1 MKSKDQEYKEIF
13 LAEALENHE
22 ELNRLMTVLEKKPGD
37 TKSVNAIFRITHTLK
52 GNAAGMGFK
61 NVADFAHVL
70 EDLFGE
76 VRDGKLSLD
85 DDMFGSLFKA
95 IDVLGALINAVKDDG
110 KVSFRGIK
118 TKLEVMLKSVQQE
131 GQDKATAEKP
141 LEEKLQQPAPKP
153 KRGATSKGN
162 KKAKVTP
169 TRSSKRKPVSQGKAV
184 IDKKS
189 AEKTKNVPAESV
201 AEKVDPGVENLDQVD
216 DTKIAFSDLV
226 QVPVRKLD
234 NLLNLVG
241 ELVIERDRIISAN
254 SARINANEYARL
266 NRISSDL
273 QYSVMDVRLVQ
284 VGFLFNKFHRVV
296 RDAASHEKKK
306 VTLNLEGT
314 ETEIDR
320 NILQIIS
327 DSLIHLIRNAIG
339 HGVETPEERK
349 KAGKPEEGSIT
360 LSAFSESDAVIIEI
374 KDDGRGIDAAKVR
387 EKAIKQ
393 GLIST
398 EDARHM
404 ADNDIILMIFEP
416 GFSTM
421 DQVTAIS
428 GRGVGM
434 DVVKKALDSIGG
446 NVSVRTEPGIGS
458 TFSLRLPSSMA
469 VKGTLLFELDKETY
483 AIPLSY
489 TEAVVSLYKPDIH
502 KVSNGLIATYL
513 GNTISVV
520 FLSDLFALKAGE
532 SVYDKKVLHHSYDH
546 LDPGEKLD
554 IVIVSYNDRTIGF
567 VVDKLLQQK
576 EIVEKPLMKP
586 IDQVKIISGV
596 TIMGNGHVCLVF
608 NVAAICNMVFAKSF
622 SNKNAMSHH

>member
-1 MKSKDQEYKEIF
+1 MKSQDHEYKEIF
-13 LAEALENHE
+13 LAEALENYE
-22 ELNRLMTVLEKKPGD
+22 ELNRLLTQLEKEPD
-37 TKSVNAIFRITHTLK
+37 DIKSINAIFRITHTLK

-61 NVADFAHVL
+61 KVADFAHVL

-76 VRDGKLSLD
+76 VREGNLSLD
-85 DDMFGSLFKA
+85 SEIFTSLFKA
-95 IDVLGALINAVKDDG
+95 VDVLGELINAIKDNG
-110 KVSFRGIK
+110 TVQFRGIK
-118 TKLEVMLKSVQQE
+118 TKLEVLLKSARQDGGVETAKDKAADNVTDKPSVKQQR
-131 GQDKATAEKP
+131 GTAAKGRRVKKTKATAKNDD
-141 LEEKLQQPAPKP
+141 KP
-153 KRGATSKGN
+153 KRAQKV
-162 KKAKVTP
+162 KADE
-169 TRSSKRKPVSQGKAV
+169 KP
-184 IDKKS
+184 ID
-189 AEKTKNVPAESV
+189 A
-201 AEKVDPGVENLDQVD
+201 
-216 DTKIAFSDLV
+216 KIAFSDLV

-241 ELVIERDRIISAN
+241 ELIIERDRIIAAN
-254 SARINANEYARL
+254 SGKVESNEYARL
-266 NRISSDL
+266 NRVSSDL

-296 RDAASHEKKK
+296 RDAASLENKK
-306 VTLNLEGT
+306 VSLTLKGT

-327 DSLIHLIRNAIG
+327 DSLIHLIRNAVG
-339 HGVETPEERK
+339 HGLETPAERK
-349 KAGKPEEGSIT
+349 KAGKPEEGNIT

-374 KDDGRGIDAAKVR
+374 KDDGKGIDAARIR
-387 EKAIKQ
+387 EKAVGK
-393 GLIST
+393 GLISS
-398 EDARHM
+398 EDARKM
-404 ADNDIILMIFEP
+404 SDNDIILMIFEP

-421 DQVTAIS
+421 DQVTSIS

-446 NVSVRTEPGIGS
+446 NISVETRQGEGS

-469 VKGTLLFELDKETY
+469 VKGTLLFELDTETY

-502 KVSNGLIATYL
+502 KVSNGLIATCL

-520 FLSDLFALKAGE
+520 FLKDLFTLKAGQ
-532 SVYDKKVLHHSYDH
+532 SVYDEKVLHKSFDELY
-546 LDPGEKLD
+546 PEKKLD
-554 IVIVSYNDRTIGF
+554 IVIVSYNGRTIGF

-586 IDQVKIISGV
+586 MDNIKIISGV

-608 NVAAICNMVFAKSF
+608 NVAAICNTIFAKSF
-622 SNKNAMSHH
+622 SNNNAMSYQ